1 MHIVADAPLLQLRQ
15 LWVRPG
21 DLPAVRGLDLTLPRA
36 SVGCIIGANGAGKSS
51 TLSAIAGLLPA
62 QGEILFDGTPVGHLP
77 ADRRVVAGIALVPEG
92 RGILTSLTVA
102 ENLQLG
108 TYCRRDRNQAATD
121 MADLLDRLPRLRE
134 RLAQPAGTL
143 SGGEQQQLAIARAL
157 LAAPRLLLLDE
168 PSMGLAPRM
177 CDAVF
182 ALIGE
187 VAARGVTILL
197 VEQNAQRAL
206 EISDHAWVLAGGEC
220 VLSGR
225 GRDVAA
231 DSGVQASYLGGVV
244 T

>member
-1 MHIVADAPLLQLRQ
+1 MHTMAESPHLALRDV
-15 LWVRPG
+15 WVRHG
-21 DLPAVRGLDLTLPRA
+21 DLPAVRGLNLALPRA

-51 TLSAIAGLLPA
+51 TLNAIAGLLPA
-62 QGEILFDGTPVGHLP
+62 QGEILFDGMPVGHLP
-77 ADRRVVAGIALVPEG
+77 ADRRVTAGIALVPEG
-92 RGILTSLTVA
+92 RGILASLTVA

-108 TYCRRDRNQAATD
+108 GYSRGDRRKLATD
-121 MADLLDRLPRLRE
+121 IEDLLARLPRLRE
-134 RLAQPAGTL
+134 RYRQPAGTL
-143 SGGEQQQLAIARAL
+143 SGGEQQMLAIARAL

-182 ALIGE
+182 ALIAE
-187 VAARGVTILL
+187 VAGSGVTILL

-206 EISDHAWVLAGGEC
+206 EISDHAWVLAAGEC

-225 GRDVAA
+225 ARDIAA
-231 DSGVQASYLGGVV
+231 DGGVQAGYLGGEA

>member
-1 MHIVADAPLLQLRQ
+1 MADTPLLQLRQ
-15 LWVRPG
+15 VWVRHG

-51 TLSAIAGLLPA
+51 ALNAIAGLLPA
-62 QGEILFDGTPVGHLP
+62 QGEILFDGAPVGHLS
-77 ADRRVVAGIALVPEG
+77 ADRRLSAGIALVPEG
-92 RGILTSLTVA
+92 RGILTRLTVA
-102 ENLQLG
+102 ENLKLG
-108 TYCRRDRNQAATD
+108 TYCRRDRDQAA
-121 MADLLDRLPRLRE
+121 ADLESLLERLPRLRE
-134 RLAQPAGTL
+134 RFNQPAGTL
-143 SGGEQQQLAIARAL
+143 SGGEQQLLAIARAL

-187 VAARGVTILL
+187 VAAHGVTILL
-197 VEQNAQRAL
+197 VEQNARRAL
-206 EISDHAWVLAGGEC
+206 EISDQAWVLAAGEC
-220 VLSGR
+220 ALSGR

-231 DSGVQASYLGGVV
+231 DSGVQASYLGGAV